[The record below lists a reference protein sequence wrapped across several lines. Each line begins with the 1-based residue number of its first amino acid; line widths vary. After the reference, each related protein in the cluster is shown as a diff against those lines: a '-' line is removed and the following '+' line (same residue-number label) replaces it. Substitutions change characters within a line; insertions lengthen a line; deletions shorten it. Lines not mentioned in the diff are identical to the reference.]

1 MFNAVLLSLT
11 LLLAS
16 ASAGQLAFTTV
27 SIGDVSRD
35 YTAGSSVS
43 FVDVKPNAGPNS
55 DAYNMKLQLKN
66 LGKEVS
72 IQDVGIKVYA
82 GSYANNIPSDAQM
95 LQIDTTGVSV
105 QYLALLG
112 STPCPN

>member
-1 MFNAVLLSLT
+1 MFNAVLLSLA

-16 ASAGQLAFTTV
+16 ASAGQLAITTV
-27 SIGDVSRD
+27 AIGDVTRD
-35 YTAGSSVS
+35 YTPGSTVS
-43 FVDVKPNAGPNS
+43 FVDVKPTSGPNS

-82 GSYANNIPSDAQM
+82 GSYPNNIPSDAQM

-105 QYLALLG
+105 EYLALLG
-112 STPCPN
+112 SICCVN